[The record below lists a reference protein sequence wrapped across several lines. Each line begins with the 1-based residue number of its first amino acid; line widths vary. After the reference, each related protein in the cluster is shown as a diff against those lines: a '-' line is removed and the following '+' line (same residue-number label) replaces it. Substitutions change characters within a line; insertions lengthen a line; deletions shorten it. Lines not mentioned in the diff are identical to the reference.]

1 MSKNDI
7 KAIIKDLKK
16 NELTELISVAQ
27 EVLSTLFNSSEIRDN
42 VKESR
47 FSKGYECPKCQSTDT
62 IKNGTVRGVQ
72 RFKCKNCKYNFVL
85 TDKRTTKELTI
96 LKALSTLINAL
107 GDIPYDELEELL
119 NRDRSQLHRWN
130 KASEMR
136 EHRPKRLDHCKIP
149 HDELGT
155 YVAAHQ
161 GLFDSS
167 LPIFAA
173 ASSIIEREFSVKL
186 IVQRKYV
193 VDYE

>member
-1 MSKNDI
+1 MDLYERIMELGSMGYHCSQIIMIMTLETIGEENPQLV
-7 KAIIKDLKK
+7 KAMGGLGGGI
-16 NELTELISVAQ
+16 
-27 EVLSTLFNSSEIRDN
+27 
-42 VKESR
+42 
-47 FSKGYECPKCQSTDT
+47 GYCGDT
-62 IKNGTVRGVQ
+62 CG
-72 RFKCKNCKYNFVL
+72 
-85 TDKRTTKELTI
+85 
-96 LKALSTLINAL
+96 STLINAL

-173 ASSIIEREFSVKL
+173 ASSIIEREFSVML

>member
-1 MSKNDI
+1 MKTTWQISKNRRFRLENDEIFKGGLSSEKKI
-7 KAIIKDLKK
+7 KFRTYSGCIVSCNKK
-16 NELTELISVAQ
+16 NICKFRYVCK
-27 EVLSTLFNSSEIRDN
+27 STR
-42 VKESR
+42 KR
-47 FSKGYECPKCQSTDT
+47 FF
-62 IKNGTVRGVQ
+62 KNKKTTVTS
-72 RFKCKNCKYNFVL
+72 Y
-85 TDKRTTKELTI
+85 
-96 LKALSTLINAL
+96 AINAL

-155 YVAAHQ
+155 YMAAHQ

-173 ASSIIEREFSVKL
+173 ASSIIEREFSVML

>member
-1 MSKNDI
+1 MH
-7 KAIIKDLKK
+7 
-16 NELTELISVAQ
+16 
-27 EVLSTLFNSSEIRDN
+27 
-42 VKESR
+42 
-47 FSKGYECPKCQSTDT
+47 YH
-62 IKNGTVRGVQ
+62 
-72 RFKCKNCKYNFVL
+72 NFVL

-149 HDELGT
+149 CNELQT
-155 YVAAHQ
+155 YAATHQ
-161 GLFDSS
+161 GLFDSD
-167 LPIFAA
+167 LPLFAA
-173 ASSIIEREFSVKL
+173 SNSIIEREFSVML
-186 IVQRKYV
+186 VVQRKYA

>member
-1 MSKNDI
+1 M
-7 KAIIKDLKK
+7 
-16 NELTELISVAQ
+16 NE
-27 EVLSTLFNSSEIRDN
+27 
-42 VKESR
+42 KH
-47 FSKGYECPKCQSTDT
+47 ECPKCQSTDT
-62 IKNGTVRGVQ
+62 VKNGTVRGVQ

-149 HDELGT
+149 HEELGT

-173 ASSIIEREFSVKL
+173 ASSIIEREFSVML

>member
-1 MSKNDI
+1 MS
-7 KAIIKDLKK
+7 
-16 NELTELISVAQ
+16 SV
-27 EVLSTLFNSSEIRDN
+27 L
-42 VKESR
+42 R
-47 FSKGYECPKCQSTDT
+47 FSLDHQPVSFADMHYH
-62 IKNGTVRGVQ
+62 
-72 RFKCKNCKYNFVL
+72 NFVL

-149 HDELGT
+149 CNELQT
-155 YVAAHQ
+155 YAATHQ
-161 GLFDSS
+161 GLFDSD
-167 LPIFAA
+167 LPLFAA
-173 ASSIIEREFSVKL
+173 SNSIIEREFSVML
-186 IVQRKYV
+186 VVQRKYA